1 MARLEIN
8 GTTFDYEERG
18 KGTPVLLIHGT
29 LEDRRS
35 WTQQL
40 EPFSKS
46 FRTIAYSRRYH
57 FPNPVPCGDETDY
70 SPTLHARDLGAVL
83 DSLKVEQAHL
93 IGASYGAYVALVY
106 ASHHLE
112 RVASLVLG
120 EPPIVPWLR
129 KNPETAPMADA
140 FYEHAWEPV
149 AEAFQCGK
157 TEAAVEAFVDG
168 VSGKGAFARTSPRT
182 REILMQNAPALRVE
196 VQSPEYFQPLG
207 DDLVRQLTIT
217 VLLLGGQQSPVHFGK
232 ILDRLETLLLHTT
245 RVWIPNA
252 GHALNLW
259 NAPFY
264 NETVLNF
271 LRGVR

>member
-1 MARLEIN
+1 MARLAAN
-8 GTTFDYEERG
+8 GSTFDYEERG
-18 KGTPVLLIHGT
+18 SGAPIVLIHGT

-57 FPNPVPCGDETDY
+57 FPNAVRGDETNY
-70 SPTLHARDLGAVL
+70 SPTLHARDLEAVL
-83 DSLKVEQAHL
+83 GALAIERAHL
-93 IGASYGAYVALVY
+93 IGASYGAYIALNLAV
-106 ASHHLE
+106 HHPE
-112 RVASLVLG
+112 CVTSLVLG

-129 KNPETAPMADA
+129 KNPETAPLADA
-140 FYEHAWEPV
+140 FYKNAWQPV
-149 AEAFQCGK
+149 AEAFQRGE

-182 REILMQNAPALRVE
+182 RAILMQNAPALRVE

-207 DDLVRQLTIT
+207 DDLVQQLTIP

-232 ILDRLETLLLHTT
+232 ILDRLETLLPHPT